1 MKPKTEQQISRLVQ
15 LACVLEACAPKPG
28 NVNRYHDFS
37 DTSLEDYLLSAAAL
51 GSAFENAAQA
61 GVGSIILDA
70 AVNTRHWV
78 RSNTN
83 LGMILLLVPLAKAA
97 LHAAGAQGDIRRSL
111 MSVLNA
117 LTVEDARLAYSA
129 ARLMQPGGMD
139 RVPQADISG
148 EPTITL
154 LQAMALAQKRDA
166 IALEYVT
173 GFSITFGI
181 GLPALK
187 DARSRSESFSG
198 AIVQTFLT
206 ILSEVPDTLIVRK
219 KGMKPAQRVSQLAAD
234 VLARGGVFTAEG
246 QAGLVEMDNQLRD
259 QTHALNPGTT
269 ADLTAAATLMALLEA
284 SA

>member
-1 MKPKTEQQISRLVQ
+1 MKPKTEYQIPRLVQ

-28 NVNRYHDFS
+28 NVNRYHDFC

-51 GSAFENAAQA
+51 GSALENAFHV
-61 GVGSIILDA
+61 GVGQIILDA
-70 AVNTRHWV
+70 AVSTRHWV

-83 LGMILLLVPLAKAA
+83 LGMILLFAPLVKAA
-97 LHAAGAQGDIRRSL
+97 LHGASAEEDIRRSL

-117 LTVEDARLAYSA
+117 LTVEDARLTYGAI
-129 ARLMQPGGMD
+129 RLMQPGGMD
-139 RVPQADISG
+139 RVPQADISE

-154 LQAMALAQKRDA
+154 LQAMVLAQERDA
-166 IALEYVT
+166 IAREYVT
-173 GFSITFGI
+173 GFAITFGI

-187 DARSRSESFSG
+187 KARSHGESFSD

-206 ILSEVPDTLIVRK
+206 ILSEVPDTLIARK
-219 KGMKPAQRVSQLAAD
+219 KGMKSAQQVSRLAAD
-234 VLARGGVFTAEG
+234 VLAKGGVFTAEG

-259 QTHALNPGTT
+259 TTHTLNPGTT
-269 ADLTAAATLMALLEA
+269 ADLTAAATLLALLET

>member
-1 MKPKTEQQISRLVQ
+1 MKPKTEHKIPRLVQ

-28 NVNRYHDFS
+28 NVNRYHDFC

-51 GSAFENAAQA
+51 GSALENAFHV
-61 GVGSIILDA
+61 GVGQIILDA

-83 LGMILLLVPLAKAA
+83 LGMILLFAPLVKAA
-97 LHAAGAQGDIRRSL
+97 LHGASAEEDIRRSL

-117 LTVEDARLAYSA
+117 LTVEDARLTYDAI
-129 ARLMQPGGMD
+129 RLMQPGCMD
-139 RVPQADISG
+139 RVPQADISE

-154 LQAMALAQKRDA
+154 LQAMVLAQERDA
-166 IALEYVT
+166 IAREYVT
-173 GFSITFGI
+173 GFAITFGI

-187 DARSRSESFSG
+187 KARSHGESFSD

-206 ILSEVPDTLIVRK
+206 ILSEVPDTLIARK
-219 KGMKPAQRVSQLAAD
+219 KGMKSAQQVSRLAAD
-234 VLARGGVFTAEG
+234 VLAKGGVFTAEG

-259 QTHALNPGTT
+259 TTHTLNPGTT
-269 ADLTAAATLMALLEA
+269 ADLTAAATLLALLET